1 MEDLLRNARL
11 VLRGMW
17 LYRWLGITVAWVAG
31 LIAVVVI
38 FSIPDKYEA
47 SARIYVDTDSV
58 LKPLMSGLIVQANT
72 EQQIAM
78 LSRTLI
84 SRPNIEKLVR
94 MADLDLGLDTATGK
108 EALVDHLTKKLQ
120 IRGVGRDNLYTLE
133 YRDISPDRAR
143 KVVQSLTTIF
153 IESSLGTKNS
163 DADSARKFVEEQ
175 IRSYQ
180 QKLED
185 AEARLKDFKLKN
197 IEMQL
202 DSGKASTER
211 ISEIGNQLSQ
221 ARLQLREAEFSR
233 DAIKRQLAG
242 EEPVLLP
249 DVPGME
255 SSVSI
260 PEIDGRIE
268 TQKRNLDVL
277 LQRYTEQHPD
287 VVGARRIVADLEE
300 QKRLEVAARKKA
312 AKASPVMRSINA
324 NPAYQQMK
332 VSFTE
337 AEAMVASLQARVAEY
352 ESRYRRGIES
362 MRISPQIEAEFAQLN
377 RDYDV
382 LKKNYDNLVQ
392 RREAASISEGMSAVS
407 GVADFRLIDPPR
419 ASSKPV
425 EPNRIVFLALAL
437 VASIGLGLASSF
449 VASQL
454 RPTFIDAHTLHE
466 IIGLPLLGTVSR
478 TLTPAV
484 TRVRRRNRL
493 MAVAG
498 LGALVVFY
506 GIALA
511 VAFFIIS
518 QTTA

>member
-1 MEDLLRNARL
+1 MEDLLRNAQL

-17 LYRWLGITVAWVAG
+17 LYRWLGIAIAWIVG
-31 LIAVVVI
+31 VVAVVVI
-38 FSIPDKYEA
+38 FAIPDKYEA

-84 SRPNIEKLVR
+84 SRPNIEKLIR
-94 MADLDLGLDTATGK
+94 MADLDLKLESAPEK
-108 EALVDHLTKKLQ
+108 EVLIDHLTKKLQ
-120 IRGVGRDNLYTLE
+120 IKGVGRDNLYTLE
-133 YRDISPDRAR
+133 YRDASPEKAR

-180 QKLED
+180 QKLEE
-185 AEARLKDFKLKN
+185 AEARLKDFKLRN
-197 IEMQL
+197 IDMQL
-202 DSGKASTER
+202 GSGKASTDR
-211 ISEIGNQLSQ
+211 IADISSQLNQ
-221 ARLQLREAEFSR
+221 ARLQMREAEFSR

-255 SSVSI
+255 SSISI

-268 TQKRNLDVL
+268 AQKRNLDVM
-277 LQRYTEQHPD
+277 LQRFTEQHPD
-287 VVGARRIVADLEE
+287 VAGARRVIKDLEE
-300 QKRLEVAARKKA
+300 QKRQEIMARKKA
-312 AKASPVMRSINA
+312 AESNPVVRSLNA

-332 VSFTE
+332 VSLTE
-337 AEAMVASLQARVAEY
+337 AEAMVAALQARVAEY
-352 ESRYRRGIES
+352 DSRYRRGIES
-362 MRISPQIEAEFAQLN
+362 MRISPHIEAEFAQLN

-437 VASIGLGLASSF
+437 VASIGVGLAGSF

-454 RPTFIDAHTLHE
+454 RPTFIDSHTLHE
-466 IIGLPLLGTVSR
+466 VIGLPLLGTVSR

-484 TRVRRRNRL
+484 KKARRRNRL
-493 MAVAG
+493 LAASG
-498 LGALVVFY
+498 LGALVAFY

-511 VAFFIIS
+511 AAFFIIS
-518 QTTA
+518 RAST